1 MVAVAG
7 QVVLVQ
13 HRLVAEVRKVTSQ
26 LLRIRE
32 NLVLRTRVVVVV
44 AETMVALEYWFLDTY

>member
-1 MVAVAG
+1 VVVVAG
-7 QVVLVQ
+7 QVVVVQ
-13 HRLVAEVRKVTSQ
+13 HHLVAEVPKVTSQ

-44 AETMVALEYWFLDTY
+44 AETMVALEYLFLDTY